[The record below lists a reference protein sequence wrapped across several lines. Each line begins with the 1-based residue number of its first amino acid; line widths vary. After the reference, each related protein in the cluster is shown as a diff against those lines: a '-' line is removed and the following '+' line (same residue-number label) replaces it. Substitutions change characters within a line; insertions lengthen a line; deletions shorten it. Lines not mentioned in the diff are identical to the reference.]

1 MDTNIMHMAFLET
14 RVYCIYTNRMD
25 FDYSFYYKDEDEEKN
40 IYLKTNNKILF
51 QFYLCLIN

>member
-1 MDTNIMHMAFLET
+1 MHMAFLET

-25 FDYSFYYKDEDEEKN
+25 FDYSFYYKDENDDKWYY
-40 IYLKTNNKILF
+40 ILKTNNKILF

>member
-1 MDTNIMHMAFLET
+1 MHMAFLET
-14 RVYCIYTNRMD
+14 RVYYIYTNRMD
-25 FDYSFYYKDEDEEKN
+25 FDYSFYYKDEDEDKN

>member
-1 MDTNIMHMAFLET
+1 MHMAFLET

-25 FDYSFYYKDEDEEKN
+25 FDYSFYYKDEDEYKN